1 MRESILVVTPD
12 HDDIRVVQSAAAEQS
27 AETVVAHTYR
37 EALGATA
44 KKTISLI
51 FCQEGLPDGNW
62 KDLLSRIVVD
72 PEPPRL
78 VVMAEP
84 SDQALWAEAISLG
97 AYDVI
102 AKPVDIRE
110 AQHVISGALLMTRQT
125 AQGRAK
131 PTDLPAVRR
140 RQARATPADR
150 GTEAT
155 AKGR

>member
-12 HDDIRVVQSAAAEQS
+12 RADAEVIQSAAAEQS
-27 AETVVAHTYR
+27 ADTIVAQTYR
-37 EALGATA
+37 EALGAAA
-44 KKTISLI
+44 KKTIPLI
-51 FCQEGLPDGNW
+51 FSEQGLPDGNW
-62 KDLLSRIVVD
+62 KDLLSRILVD

-102 AKPVDIRE
+102 AKPVDMRE
-110 AQHVISGALLMTRQT
+110 AEHVIAAALLMTRQT

-140 RQARATPADR
+140 RQARATPADG
-150 GTEAT
+150 GTEAM